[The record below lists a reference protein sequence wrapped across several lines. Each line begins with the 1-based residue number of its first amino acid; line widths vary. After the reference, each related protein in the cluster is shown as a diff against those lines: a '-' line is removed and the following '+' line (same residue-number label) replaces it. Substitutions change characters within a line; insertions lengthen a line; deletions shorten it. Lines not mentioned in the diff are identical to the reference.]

1 MVPILLQSN
10 HRQRGGAD
18 QGVGLMAAFVAG
30 TNPASTPAAGLV
42 GGVLDAITA
51 RAVVLD
57 ADGAVVS
64 LNRSWLDY
72 EAERHARVGL
82 SVGENYFE
90 AVSSPD
96 APDWWGGSRA
106 ATGILSVLTGRRL
119 RFTMDYSVVGKD
131 REEWFELAVEPMPHH
146 AGGAL
151 LTHTDITERKQ
162 AEESL
167 LVRALHDDLTG
178 LPNRALLY
186 DRIAQAMAKSAR
198 QGQRTVVMFLDL
210 DRFKVVNDSLGH
222 ATGDTLLIEIA
233 ARLRR
238 SVRYGDTV
246 GRVGGDEFVVLCEQ
260 LSGEHEAVVIAER
273 ILGLLNDP
281 VRIDGEI
288 IYPSASIGIAMDS
301 ASGLTVEDL
310 VANADSAMYLAKGS
324 VALRYAFFDESL
336 SVRTTDRMQDE
347 HELRMAIEQN
357 QLRVVYQPQYDL
369 ASGAIVGAE
378 AMVRWHHPDRGLI
391 APLAFLQLAEET
403 GLIVPLGRWVLETIC
418 KQLVSW
424 GETGPLGEHGRVW
437 MNLSARELAV
447 PSLAPNIVET
457 LALTGARP
465 EQLGLELTEAALMH
479 YPDAAADVLA
489 RLQASGVTVALDD
502 FGSGHAS
509 LTYLSRF
516 PIGAI
521 KLDRGFVT
529 GLGADHVA
537 AAIAAS
543 IVTLAAG
550 LELTVIAEGIETRE
564 QLAALQ
570 EIGIRQGQGYLFAA
584 PLTAD
589 ELDKVVRPTWWAVS
603 A

>member
-1 MVPILLQSN
+1 
-10 HRQRGGAD
+10 
-18 QGVGLMAAFVAG
+18 
-30 TNPASTPAAGLV
+30 
-42 GGVLDAITA
+42 
-51 RAVVLD
+51 
-57 ADGAVVS
+57 
-64 LNRSWLDY
+64 
-72 EAERHARVGL
+72 
-82 SVGENYFE
+82 
-90 AVSSPD
+90 
-96 APDWWGGSRA
+96 
-106 ATGILSVLTGRRL
+106 
-119 RFTMDYSVVGKD
+119 
-131 REEWFELAVEPMPHH
+131 
-146 AGGAL
+146 
-151 LTHTDITERKQ
+151 
-162 AEESL
+162 
-167 LVRALHDDLTG
+167 
-178 LPNRALLY
+178 
-186 DRIAQAMAKSAR
+186 
-198 QGQRTVVMFLDL
+198 
-210 DRFKVVNDSLGH
+210 
-222 ATGDTLLIEIA
+222 
-233 ARLRR
+233 
-238 SVRYGDTV
+238 
-246 GRVGGDEFVVLCEQ
+246 
-260 LSGEHEAVVIAER
+260 
-273 ILGLLNDP
+273 